1 VLRELDDA
9 QDGGSGFSFTDLGAD
24 RSGVRLAERA
34 TADQASARKVQ
45 QLLADPAL
53 QESVFM
59 ADFRDLPEF
68 MPAAEF
74 DARFGTV
81 GSPAY
86 LALLEEIEN
95 RISRLPLFL
104 P

>member
-1 VLRELDDA
+1 
-9 QDGGSGFSFTDLGAD
+9 
-24 RSGVRLAERA
+24 
-34 TADQASARKVQ
+34 
-45 QLLADPAL
+45 
-53 QESVFM
+53 VFM

-74 DARFGTV
+74 EARFGTV